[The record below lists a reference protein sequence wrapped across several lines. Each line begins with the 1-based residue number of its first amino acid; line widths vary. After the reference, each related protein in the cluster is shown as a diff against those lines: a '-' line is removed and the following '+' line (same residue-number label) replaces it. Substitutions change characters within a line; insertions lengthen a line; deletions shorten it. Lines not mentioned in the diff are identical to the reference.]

1 MNNVYFANGYYG
13 IDAACRGYFNCD
25 LKDLDVSQVAF
36 LCAIP
41 NSPTYYDPVTNI
53 DHTLKRRD
61 LILQNM
67 KDDGKITQEQYYE
80 ATKEDIELN
89 RPKKKNT
96 DKINNYVDT
105 VRLLLR
111 NTCVDGAG
119 GIYIPVLF

>member
-1 MNNVYFANGYYG
+1 M
-13 IDAACRGYFNCD
+13 
-25 LKDLDVSQVAF
+25 
-36 LCAIP
+36 
-41 NSPTYYDPVTNI
+41 TNI

-105 VRLLLR
+105 YAYYCATRALMEQEGFTFQYYFDSDEEKKAYNETV
-111 NTCVDGAG
+111 
-119 GIYIPVLF
+119 